1 MATLAIT
8 LFVFCFVYFLPFLIG
23 NHRGMRA
30 QGALFAC
37 NLLFGWTVLGW
48 LFCFLWSILG
58 QTQQAYFREMAE
70 IMKAK
75 GVNNK

>member
-1 MATLAIT
+1 MGTLAVS
-8 LFVFCFVYFLPFLIG
+8 LFIFCFVYFLPFLIG

-48 LFCFLWSILG
+48 VFCLLWSFMG
-58 QTQQAYFREMAE
+58 QSQKAYFEEMAA
-70 IMKAK
+70 MLKARQP
-75 GVNNK
+75 

>member
-48 LFCFLWSILG
+48 VFCLMWGISG
-58 QTQQAYFREMAE
+58 QSQKAYFEEMAA
-70 IMKAK
+70 IWRAK
-75 GVNNK
+75 QP

>member
-23 NHRGMRA
+23 NARHMRS

-48 LFCFLWSILG
+48 IFCLMWGISG
-58 QTQQAYFREMAE
+58 QSRKAYFEEMAA
-70 IMKAK
+70 IMQAK
-75 GVNNK
+75 QP

>member
-1 MATLAIT
+1 MATLAVA

-48 LFCFLWSILG
+48 VFCLMWGISG
-58 QTQQAYFREMAE
+58 QSQKAYFEEMAA
-70 IMKAK
+70 IMRAK
-75 GVNNK
+75 QP